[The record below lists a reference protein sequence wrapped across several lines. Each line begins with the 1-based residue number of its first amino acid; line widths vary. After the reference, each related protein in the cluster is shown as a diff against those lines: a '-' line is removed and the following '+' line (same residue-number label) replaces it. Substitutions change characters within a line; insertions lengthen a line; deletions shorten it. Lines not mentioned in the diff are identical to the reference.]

1 MFFKIRK
8 VDAMKFITIMAI
20 VALSSV
26 AAFAQAPGGRDAFVQ
41 QQAYAEMQRVSGQID
56 VLQNNI
62 DEIAQRLAK
71 LERANASDDTGA
83 LNSRIAALEASVA
96 SLRRELQ
103 QQRGEIV
110 KDLSSRIAKI
120 PQPKPQPSQPKA
132 TPAVSN
138 GPHREYVVAAGDN
151 LWLIARAFN
160 TSVGKIR
167 EMNDLKSDSLK
178 VGQKLILPAEQEGSK

>member
-1 MFFKIRK
+1 
-8 VDAMKFITIMAI
+8 MKFMTIMA
-20 VALSSV
+20 VALSSAV
-26 AAFAQAPGGRDAFVQ
+26 AFAQAPGGRDAFVQ

-62 DEIAQRLAK
+62 DELAQRLSK
-71 LERANASDDTGA
+71 LERASASDDTAA

-96 SLRRELQ
+96 ALRRELQ

-110 KDLSSRIAKI
+110 KDLSSRIAKMPQSQ
-120 PQPKPQPSQPKA
+120 PQPSKPSQPKA
-132 TPAVSN
+132 APVSK

-167 EMNDLKSDSLK
+167 EMNNLRGDSLK
-178 VGQKLILPAEQEGSK
+178 VGQKLILPAEQEDSK